1 MANITEILGTDS
13 VSASRPLINS
23 NFELLNDE
31 LASVTALLNPTTLSL
46 SGLASISTSTLSVTQ
61 GGVNLLLVNSLG
73 ATFDTAVTF
82 ASSAKLGGTLIKSGA
97 LGTFAVPTT
106 QVTPSSITAI
116 TYIVSSNFTLPE
128 AVDGQELT
136 VINANDNSIS
146 LLTSNGV
153 SLGAGSIALAG
164 LNSTVTLRCFNNT
177 WYVISSYDTAS
188 SSTGSSNGAGVATI

>member
-46 SGLASISTSTLSVTQ
+46 TGLASISTSTLSVTQ

-73 ATFDTAVTF
+73 ATFDTAATF
-82 ASSAKLGGTLIKSGA
+82 ASSAKLGGTLIKSGV

-106 QVTPSSITAI
+106 QATPSSITAI
-116 TYIVSSNFTLPE
+116 TYIVNSNFTLPE

-136 VINANDNSIS
+136 VINAIASSIS
-146 LLTSNGV
+146 LLASTGV
-153 SLGAGSIALAG
+153 SLGASSIALAG

-177 WYVISSYDTAS
+177 WYVISSYDTTS